1 MDALKI
7 LSSLLGN
14 NATSSGIG
22 GQFLDQMVG
31 GLMRGGAQP
40 GGNWGGGLGSVLGN
54 MLGGAQS
61 GGAGGLGGLLGG
73 LMGNRAQ
80 PGATGGLGDVLG
92 GLMGGGAQGG
102 GLGGLLGGL
111 MGGGNRPQSSGVNLG
126 LLGGLAMA
134 AYQMLGK
141 RGEAAAQSSL
151 AGLEQ
156 AVTSGQGIAPAAVT
170 EMQQQALVM
179 IKAMINAAKADG
191 KVDEQEQQNILSKVA
206 GVGAKEA
213 EFLQNELAKP
223 LNLEFLNGIARE
235 MAPDIY
241 LVSLMAINLD
251 TKEEANYMDQLAQTL
266 GLDAQAVNAIHQ
278 QMGVAPLYS

>member
-92 GLMGGGAQGG
+92 GLMGGAQGG

-156 AVTSGQGIAPAAVT
+156 MVTSGQGIAPAAVT

-213 EFLQNELAKP
+213 EFLQNEL
-223 LNLEFLNGIARE
+223 EFLNGIARE

>member
-80 PGATGGLGDVLG
+80 SGATGGLGDVLG
-92 GLMGGGAQGG
+92 GLMGGAQGG

-141 RGEAAAQSSL
+141 RGETAAQSSL

-156 AVTSGQGIAPAAVT
+156 MVASGQGVAPAAVT

>member
-7 LSSLLGN
+7 LGSLLGN

-22 GQFLDQMVG
+22 GQFLDQMLG
-31 GLMRGGAQP
+31 GLMRGGAP
-40 GGNWGGGLGSVLGN
+40 SGGLGGGLGSVLGN
-54 MLGGAQS
+54 MMGGGQS
-61 GGAGGLGGLLGG
+61 GGLGGLGGLLGG
-73 LMGNRAQ
+73 LMGNRPQA
-80 PGATGGLGDVLG
+80 GGVGGLGDVLG
-92 GLMGGGAQGG
+92 GLMGGGAPGG
-102 GLGGLLGGL
+102 GLGGMLGGML
-111 MGGGNRPQSSGVNLG
+111 GGNRPQSSGINWG
-126 LLGGLAMA
+126 LLGGLAVA
-134 AYQMLGK
+134 ASQMLKK
-141 RGEAAAQSSL
+141 RGETAVQSSL
-151 AGLEQ
+151 DGLEQ
-156 AVTSGQGIAPAAVT
+156 MMASGQAAAPAAVT

-191 KVDEQEQQNILSKVA
+191 RVDEQEQQNILSKVA
-206 GVGAKEA
+206 DVGSKEM

-223 LNLEFLNGIARE
+223 LNLDFLSGIGRQ

-251 TKEEANYMDQLAQTL
+251 TQEEANYMDKLAQTL

>member
-92 GLMGGGAQGG
+92 GLMGGAQGG

-156 AVTSGQGIAPAAVT
+156 MVTSGQGIAPAAVT